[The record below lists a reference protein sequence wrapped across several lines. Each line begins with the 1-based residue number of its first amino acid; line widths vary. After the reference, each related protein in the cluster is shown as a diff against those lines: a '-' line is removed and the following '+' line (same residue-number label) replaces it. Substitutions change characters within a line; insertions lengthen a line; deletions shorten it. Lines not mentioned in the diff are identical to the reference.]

1 MNKFIDKKKTTSK
14 KTVVKEKELKPSV
27 EVITLGED
35 KYIIC
40 PKCGWQHVYTEEK
53 CRFCGKILRG

>member
-14 KTVVKEKELKPSV
+14 KTVVKEKELKPNV
-27 EVITLGED
+27 EVLTLGTD